1 MERIILARRILETT
15 GLSVAEVA
23 RQSGLQDVSVFR
35 CHFADHVGLSPTAYR
50 CRFGRLNDISGDI
63 QEEPTTKEPP
73 G

>member
-1 MERIILARRILETT
+1 MLETT

-35 CHFADHVGLSPTAYR
+35 RHFADHVGLSPSAYR
-50 CRFGRLNDISGDI
+50 RRFGRLNDISGDI
-63 QEEPTTKEPP
+63 QEEPMTKEPP